1 MYSKTNPG
9 AGQLTRHSKRTLA
22 IAGALV
28 ILALIGA
35 GIWGAFA
42 ADPNSTSANGC
53 VSVTLPSTMGGAP
66 IHYCGASAR
75 SFCRSAFAG
84 SDHISMLARPQ
95 CRLAGLN
102 P

>member
-9 AGQLTRHSKRTLA
+9 AGELTHRSKRT
-22 IAGALV
+22 IAMVGGLV

-42 ADPNSTSANGC
+42 ADPNATSANGC
-53 VSVTLPSTMGGAP
+53 VSVTVPSTMGGAP
-66 IHYCGASAR
+66 IHYCGAAAR

-84 SDHISMLARPQ
+84 SDQLSLLARPQ
-95 CRLAGLN
+95 CRLAGLGK
-102 P
+102 